1 MKSLAEAL
9 WYTQMVFLSKKS
21 TADSRC
27 QTEKCS
33 DDRSSQSLY
42 TSRTKRL
49 LCTGSAF
56 LGKYASIT
64 VVNLIQRKKLYFQN
78 FRDSNLMEARFE
90 ILYCFIRIMRVSLCS
105 TYEHPPQR
113 KFCTTA
119 FQTLQCSRNMQVNNV

>member
-1 MKSLAEAL
+1 
-9 WYTQMVFLSKKS
+9 MVHTDGVLIKKS

-64 VVNLIQRKKLYFQN
+64 VVNLIQWKKLYFQN
-78 FRDSNLMEARFE
+78 FHDSNLMEARFE

-105 TYEHPPQR
+105 TYEHPP
-113 KFCTTA
+113 
-119 FQTLQCSRNMQVNNV
+119 